1 MIETLYSISTLAF
14 ALLVP
19 GYCISIGVF
28 PKKGELSGMERFTLS
43 FVLSIA
49 LVPLALVL
57 ENILLQIPIN
67 YLSVAGTMLAFL
79 VLGIAVWQFRR
90 KKIGAAVPLVPE
102 SISKF
107 LGK

>member
-1 MIETLYSISTLAF
+1 MIEILYSISALGF

-19 GYCISIGVF
+19 GYFVGLGFF

-49 LVPLALVL
+49 LVPLGLAL

-67 YLSVAGTMLAFL
+67 YFSVAGTMLAFI
-79 VLGIAVWQFRR
+79 VIGFAVWKFRG
-90 KKIGAAVPLVPE
+90 KKSGDAVPLLPE
-102 SISKF
+102 SISKL